1 MDLVI
6 RPRVLGHELVAGET
20 EDNEVF
26 VLGGDLLVERL
37 EGGVL
42 RCEATFGGGVDDEDD
57 FVFERGEVVGLAL
70 FCGDDMIVLVA
81 CWRDGGTDAKGSW
94 KREVRVDL
102 LSFGL
107 KS

>member
-6 RPRVLGHELVAGET
+6 RSGVLGHELVAGET

-57 FVFERGEVVGLAL
+57 LVFERGEVVGLAL
-70 FCGDDMIVLVA
+70 FCGDEMTVLEA
-81 CWRDGGTDAKGSW
+81 CWWDGGTDAKGSW
-94 KREVRVDL
+94 EREIRVDL
-102 LSFGL
+102 LSLGL